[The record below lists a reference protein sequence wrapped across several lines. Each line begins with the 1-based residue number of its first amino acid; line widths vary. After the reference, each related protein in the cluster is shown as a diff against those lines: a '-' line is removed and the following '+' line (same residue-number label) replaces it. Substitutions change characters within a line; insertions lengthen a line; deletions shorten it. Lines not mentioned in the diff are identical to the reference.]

1 MRLLIV
7 PETLS
12 TCIVAALSLM
22 LVMKAREALISL
34 RWLWLH
40 RRIPDWESS
49 SKSMRLGS
57 MVESP
62 WTP

>member
-1 MRLLIV
+1 
-7 PETLS
+7 
-12 TCIVAALSLM
+12 M

-40 RRIPDWESS
+40 RKIPDWESS
-49 SKSMRLGS
+49 SKSMRLAS